1 MDILH
6 IVLGCS
12 WPWYSN
18 SPFGRTAAFTFQQD
32 LYAFTHWNPLQGLVD
47 AGGLIIDHGWS
58 TNIGGLGW
66 CFTHV
71 EIYWTTP
78 QPICSSDPTVTIR
91 HEVSLS
97 SYLCLSLAIIMEPSS
112 TSLLTPDEN
121 LAGAPL
127 SVGLKIGEEFEP
139 GNAMKCVLSIII
151 LDSYSHFRWS
161 IPGVGTGFYSEA
173 PVEPWL

>member
-1 MDILH
+1 
-6 IVLGCS
+6 
-12 WPWYSN
+12 
-18 SPFGRTAAFTFQQD
+18 
-32 LYAFTHWNPLQGLVD
+32 
-47 AGGLIIDHGWS
+47 
-58 TNIGGLGW
+58 
-66 CFTHV
+66 
-71 EIYWTTP
+71 
-78 QPICSSDPTVTIR
+78 
-91 HEVSLS
+91 
-97 SYLCLSLAIIMEPSS
+97 MEPSS

-121 LAGAPL
+121 LAGPPL